1 MMATAVSF
9 AQELETVCYNAGFLE
24 SEFVSIATEID
35 NRISRDTLSDYYIV
49 AGPLPAFPN
58 LKLDVFL
65 LTEHFVYNYAVTTLT
80 GDEWTI
86 LPLTGIARF
95 KENQTPDTRFWYL
108 TLGEQS
114 QNGSGLVLLDR
125 IENRDKIRAFT
136 NNCLDN
142 LAAIIKPSR

>member
-1 MMATAVSF
+1 MIDAVSF
-9 AQELETVCYNAGFLE
+9 AQELEMTCRDAGIIG
-24 SEFVSIATEID
+24 SEFAAVSEAI
-35 NRISRDTLSDYYIV
+35 NGRISWDTVSDYYIV

-86 LPLTGIARF
+86 FPLTGISRF
-95 KENQTPDTRFWYL
+95 KENRTPDTRFWYL
-108 TLGEQS
+108 TLSEQS

-125 IENRDKIRAFT
+125 IENRDKIRSFT

-142 LAAIIKPSR
+142 MAALIKLSK

>member
-1 MMATAVSF
+1 MMAAVSF
-9 AQELETVCYNAGFLE
+9 AQELETVCHNAGLPW
-24 SEFVSIATEID
+24 SEFEAVAAEID
-35 NRISRDTLSDYYIV
+35 NRISRDTVSDYYIV

-58 LKLDVFL
+58 LKLDVFI

-114 QNGSGLVLLDR
+114 QSGSGLVLLDR

-142 LAAIIKPSR
+142 LVAIIKPYR